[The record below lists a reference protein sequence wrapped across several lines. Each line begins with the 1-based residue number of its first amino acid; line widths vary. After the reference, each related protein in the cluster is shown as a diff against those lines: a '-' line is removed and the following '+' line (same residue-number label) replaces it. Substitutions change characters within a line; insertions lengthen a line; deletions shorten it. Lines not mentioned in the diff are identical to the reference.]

1 MFYSVTKWQR
11 FRCYKRNVIVLL
23 CHIVFILCKFLVV
36 TIDDREFPK
45 EEFYNLGK
53 GIKEMVQKTFPNIE
67 IIVIPKFVEL
77 IPFEEKEKF
86 KEYINSKL

>member
-1 MFYSVTKWQR
+1 MNKELAQ
-11 FRCYKRNVIVLL
+11 KLL
-23 CHIVFILCKFLVV
+23 DKISFSEISENCKFLVV

-53 GIKEMVQKTFPNIE
+53 GIKEIVQKAFPNIE
-67 IIVIPKFVEL
+67 IIIIPKFVEFV
-77 IPFEEKEKF
+77 PFEVKEKF

>member
-1 MFYSVTKWQR
+1 MNEEFKQ
-11 FRCYKRNVIVLL
+11 KLL
-23 CHIVFILCKFLVV
+23 DKISFSEISENCKFLVV

>member
-1 MFYSVTKWQR
+1 MNEEFKQ
-11 FRCYKRNVIVLL
+11 KLL
-23 CHIVFILCKFLVV
+23 DKISFSEISENCKFLVV

-86 KEYINSKL
+86 KE